1 MPTTMR
7 ELAHRSND
15 GIDVTLLW
23 QERNGTLTVTVADRR
38 SATVL
43 EFAPPAA
50 EALQAFHHPYAYAA
64 FSGARRADMLA
75 A

>member
-7 ELAHRSND
+7 ELALR
-15 GIDVTLLW
+15 T
-23 QERNGTLTVTVADRR
+23 
-38 SATVL
+38 
-43 EFAPPAA
+43 AA